1 MDMLPKDMSS
11 VRNSPAPTKND
22 GVEDLYDLLRDT
34 PQSTCDANNELER
47 YLCEHV
53 DSNYSETLENY
64 WHRKKNEYPAL
75 YEAATKLFSVIP
87 SESICES
94 CFSTASYLLDKRRTR
109 LQYSKAELV
118 VMGCQL
124 ANKFPHWLDDLA

>member
-22 GVEDLYDLLRDT
+22 GVEDL
-34 PQSTCDANNELER
+34 